1 MLKDFPPN
9 RKGGVRCDD
18 LLRQNGA
25 DTARLAASSHLRKVL
40 SAGDGAGEA
49 ATQLGRALA
58 RADRRQN
65 NDRPTGLLK
74 PKEVAAAFAKA
85 GKFDPVA
92 AARYEKARTD
102 YKGEIGQV
110 RDFIPGEVL
119 ARNRQ
124 GSPMW
129 QATPEQV
136 AAKFLAKQ
144 SSVEQLLKLFGIV

>member
-1 MLKDFPPN
+1 VRGRGPVSRA
-9 RKGGVRCDD
+9 RKAFRRARVAERLPAQSQGGARCDD

-25 DTARLAASSHLRKVL
+25 DTARLAASSRLCKVL

-85 GKFDPVA
+85 TQVQEAGLS
-92 AARYEKARTD
+92 EK
-102 YKGEIGQV
+102 
-110 RDFIPGEVL
+110 EVL
-119 ARNRQ
+119 AVV
-124 GSPMW
+124 GG
-129 QATPEQV
+129 V
-136 AAKFLAKQ
+136 A
-144 SSVEQLLKLFGIV
+144 GDDRGRIR